1 MRRAAVVL
9 VLLLSVFAFGSPA
22 SAQTPSPAP
31 PSTGIDPACVSQNP
45 GFCVQTDKNGQTLP
59 GAPMPTNNA
68 PPIGESGDAI
78 YNVIGWVTIGAFVVV
93 GMLIG
98 YGWLRSRRRG
108 QGPLP

>member
-1 MRRAAVVL
+1 
-9 VLLLSVFAFGSPA
+9 
-22 SAQTPSPAP
+22 
-31 PSTGIDPACVSQNP
+31 
-45 GFCVQTDKNGQTLP
+45 
-59 GAPMPTNNA
+59 MPTNNA